1 MYMYVYVYIHL
12 YKCAYTYMCVWLYSH
27 VISLYV
33 RLYNQG
39 FILDKLEI
47 NCCEELTNK
56 GDGCVRMWYKPG
68 KLGICVYFTNRW
80 RNSRKQQ
87 WDMADM
93 ATMPKKMD
101 ISTVWSFSFQSTY
114 TIENPD
120 IRHRWMLQR
129 FSESLG
135 PCQEPLAQGPFLS
148 IRTDCVCRSWN
159 GDRRWRQQV
168 LQKRIFRKTK
178 WCKTTLFLQSGR
190 KILGI
195 WDMTNHLPSYL
206 ILQPTHVCLWSKYN
220 SVFKVCPNSGQMK
233 HGFQAASP
241 PVAICWLG

>member
-1 MYMYVYVYIHL
+1 ME
-12 YKCAYTYMCVWLYSH
+12 KF
-27 VISLYV
+27 
-33 RLYNQG
+33 Q
-39 FILDKLEI
+39 E
-47 NCCEELTNK
+47 
-56 GDGCVRMWYKPG
+56 
-68 KLGICVYFTNRW
+68 
-80 RNSRKQQ
+80 
-87 WDMADM
+87 
-93 ATMPKKMD
+93 ATMGYGGYHYAKKDGHIYRMV
-101 ISTVWSFSFQSTY
+101 ILVESTY

-190 KILGI
+190 KILSI

-206 ILQPTHVCLWSKYN
+206 KLQPTHVCLWSKYN

-233 HGFQAASP
+233 HGFQAALLL
-241 PVAICWLG
+241 LG